1 MGEAFG
7 QPSRLRRATEDE
19 DASHVAG

>member
-1 MGEAFG
+1 MGETFR
-7 QPSRLRRATEDE
+7 QPSRFRRADEDE

>member
-1 MGEAFG
+1 MGEAFR
-7 QPSRLRRATEDE
+7 QPSRLRRAAEDE

>member
-1 MGEAFG
+1 MDKAFR
-7 QPSRLRRATEDE
+7 QPSRLRRAAEDE